1 MKFRIRFAEQIVGLF
16 VLAAI
21 LAMAGL
27 LILMGVNQRWF
38 SKDYHYVSFF
48 NSGNNLSN
56 GMPVKL
62 KGFKI
67 GAVDAITLLDDNRV
81 RIDFHIYDT
90 YYGKVTPNSVLEL
103 AVSPLG
109 IGGGGLLFHP
119 GKSPGP
125 PLAEDSI
132 IPSLDMEEGRELVK
146 RDLVAIPAR
155 SDAISDLLVKVGPT
169 VDSVNATLA
178 ATETLLLSID
188 DLVNGRN
195 TTALGEL
202 IVEAEL
208 IASNVEV
215 ITRNAQGDVDDILD
229 DVAALTESLR
239 DTTGII
245 TRLLDPKGSLPKLL
259 DDNEELY
266 LVVSDI
272 LTSLSVSAKE
282 IELLLTFANRKQ
294 PQISALLDE
303 TIEAINE
310 GQDVLTGLKNNPL
323 LRGGI
328 PETGPAPTTFGG
340 FRDGD
345 FR

>member
-16 VLAAI
+16 ILVAI
-21 LAMAGL
+21 VAIAGL

-38 SKDYHYVSFF
+38 AKDYHYVSFF

-67 GAVDAITLLDDNRV
+67 GMVDSIALLDDNRV
-81 RIDFHIYDT
+81 RIDFHVFDT
-90 YYGKVTPNSVLEL
+90 YQEKVTPYSVLEL
-103 AVSPLG
+103 AVSPIGL
-109 IGGGGLLFHP
+109 GGGGLLFHP

-132 IPSLDMEEGRELVK
+132 IPSLDMEEGRDLVK
-146 RDLVAIPAR
+146 RGLVAIPGR
-155 SDAISDLLVKVGPT
+155 SDAISDILVKVGPT
-169 VDSVNATLA
+169 IDSVNDTLA
-178 ATETLLLSID
+178 AVEKLLLSTD
-188 DLVNGRN
+188 DLINGKN
-195 TTALGEL
+195 ETALGAL
-202 IVEAEL
+202 IIEAEL
-208 IASNVEV
+208 IASNVEE
-215 ITRNAQGDVDDILD
+215 ITGNAGDNIDSILGDVAL
-229 DVAALTESLR
+229 LTESLR

-245 TRLLDPKGSLPKLL
+245 TRLLDPKGSIPKILN
-259 DDNEELY
+259 DNEELY
-266 LVVSDI
+266 IIIGDI
-272 LTSLSVSAKE
+272 LNSLSVSAKE
-282 IELLLTFANRKQ
+282 IEMLLTFANEKQ
-294 PQISALLDE
+294 PQISTLLDQ
-303 TIEAINE
+303 TIDAIND

-345 FR
+345 F